1 MWVFELTE
9 DIVGLGRRGDRVVV
23 EPDGQVV
30 VRTVPFNPGKLLLH
44 LMEGR
49 LTPLSDGAAEALT
62 RLTSRPPS
70 PPAPGRASWR
80 RWKMA

>member
-1 MWVFELTE
+1 MWVFELT
-9 DIVGLGRRGDRVVV
+9 DDVLGLGRRGDRVV
-23 EPDGQVV
+23 EADGQVV
-30 VRTVPFNPGKLLLH
+30 VRQVPFNPGKLLLY

-70 PPAPGRASWR
+70 PLAPGRSSWR
-80 RWKMA
+80 RQKMA